1 MKLGLLGGTFDPV
14 HHGHLRAAENARAAL
29 GLDRVAFM
37 PSLVPPHRTTPGAP
51 PLHRF
56 AMVALAVTGNP
67 AFFASPLELSRE
79 GPSYTVD
86 TVAALRQEGE
96 VVLIVGSDN
105 LPLLPEWKDAQRLLT
120 LCTVAVVGRP
130 GEEHAVP
137 PGLAAERFHAV
148 AESEVPVSSSDLR
161 RRVKEGRSIRY
172 LTPPSVAQ
180 YIEDQGLYR

>member
-14 HHGHLRAAENARAAL
+14 HHGHLRAAENARTAL

-37 PSLVPPHRTTPGAP
+37 PARVPPHRATPAAP

-56 AMVALAVTGNP
+56 AMVALAVHADP
-67 AFFASPLELSRE
+67 AFFASDLELARE

-86 TVAALRQEGE
+86 TVKALRALGE

-105 LPLLPEWKDAQRLLT
+105 LPLLPGWKDARHLLE

-130 GEEHAVP
+130 GQEHAVP
-137 PGLAAERFHAV
+137 ASLDGARFHSV

-161 RRVKEGRSIRY
+161 RRVKEGQSIRY
-172 LTPPSVAQ
+172 LTPPSVAR

>member
-14 HHGHLRAAENARAAL
+14 HHGHLRAAENARTAL

-37 PSLVPPHRTTPGAP
+37 PARVPPHRATPAAP

-56 AMVALAVTGNP
+56 AMVSLAVTGDP
-67 AFFASPLELSRE
+67 VFFASDLELSRE

-86 TVAALRQEGE
+86 TVTALREWGE

-105 LPLLPEWKDAQRLLT
+105 LPLLPGWKDARRLLE
-120 LCTVAVVGRP
+120 LCAVAVVGRP
-130 GEEHAVP
+130 GQEHPVP
-137 PGLAAERFHAV
+137 PGLEGARFHAV
-148 AESEVPVSSSDLR
+148 AQSEVPVSSSDLR
-161 RRVKEGRSIRY
+161 RRVKEGQSIRY
-172 LTPPSVAQ
+172 LTPPNVAR

>member
-14 HHGHLRAAENARAAL
+14 HHGHLRAAENAREAL

-37 PSLVPPHRTTPGAP
+37 PARVPPHRSAPGAL

-56 AMVALAVTGNP
+56 AMVALAVSGNP
-67 AFFASPLELSRE
+67 RFVASPLELLRE

-86 TVAALRQEGE
+86 TVDALRQEGE

-105 LPLLPEWKDAQRLLT
+105 LPLLPEWKDAVRLLE

-130 GEEHAVP
+130 GRSAQIP
-137 PGLAAERFHAV
+137 PGLPPDRFRTV

-161 RRVKEGRSIRY
+161 SRVKDGRSIRY
-172 LTPPSVAQ
+172 LVPPGVAE

>member
-14 HHGHLRAAENARAAL
+14 HHGHLRAAENAREAL

-37 PSLVPPHRTTPGAP
+37 PARVPPHRATPGAL
-51 PLHRF
+51 PLHRY
-56 AMVALAVTGNP
+56 AMVALAVSGHP
-67 AFFASPLELSRE
+67 AFFASSLELLRD

-86 TVAALRQEGE
+86 TVLALREDGE

-105 LPLLPEWKDAQRLLT
+105 LPLLPEWKDVPRLLE

-130 GEEHAVP
+130 GQPARVP
-137 PGLAAERFHAV
+137 AGLPPERFHAV

-172 LTPPSVAQ
+172 LVPDGVAR
-180 YIEDQGLYR
+180 YIQDQGLYR